1 MVKEGFARL
10 LPVPTTRGSSRRPA
24 RGAENISKTDQ
35 VRGHAS
41 QTSNKVGQVGDSR
54 GQNQVSVTFLSLTA
68 RASCS
73 KLA

>member
-1 MVKEGFARL
+1 MVEEGFARL

-24 RGAENISKTDQ
+24 RRAENISKTGQ

-54 GQNQVSVTFLSLTA
+54 GQKQVSVIFLSSNA
-68 RASCS
+68 Y
-73 KLA
+73 